1 MNLNHKVSR
10 INTLINRLENGG
22 TASNRSLARVLTV
35 DQMKTLKGEWA
46 DENKSRKVVKP
57 KEIKRY
63 AVMVKTALLLDGRME
78 QMNARKSAT
87 HKIKAM
93 AYKADSAFEYALEY
107 IKEQIAYDRELCLW
121 IDRDVSEAN
130 CSVAAIP
137 RVIGSSSAE
146 CRIKSKYPYLT
157 LSKKHLKLGALHS
170 ALEELQPPSLETEEK
185 VDVLRKKR
193 LKVYNFEGFRF

>member
-1 MNLNHKVSR
+1 MNFNLKVKR
-10 INTLINRLENGG
+10 IKTLIERLENHK
-22 TASNRSLARVLTV
+22 TVTNRSLARVLTV
-35 DQMKTLKGEWA
+35 DQIKTLEGEWA
-46 DENKSRKVVKP
+46 DEKKFRKVIKP

-93 AYKADSAFEYALEY
+93 AYKADSAFEYAIEY
-107 IKEQIAYDRELCLW
+107 IKEQITYDRELCLW

-130 CSVAAIP
+130 CSVAGIP

-146 CRIKSKYPYLT
+146 CQNKSKYPYLT
-157 LSKKHLKLGALHS
+157 LSIKHLKLGALHS
-170 ALEELQPPSLETEEK
+170 ALEKLQPPSLETEEK
-185 VDVLRKKR
+185 VNVLKKKR
-193 LKVYNFEGFRF
+193 LKVRNFEDFRF